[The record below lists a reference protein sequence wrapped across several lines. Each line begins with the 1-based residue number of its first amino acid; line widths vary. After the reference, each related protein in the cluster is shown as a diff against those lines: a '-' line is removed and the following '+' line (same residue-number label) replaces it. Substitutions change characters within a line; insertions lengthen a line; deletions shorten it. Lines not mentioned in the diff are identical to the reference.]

1 MEPVFSSKD
10 DTLETIFEKISS
22 QNTLEEKLKV
32 HTLFQLTRPDIIN
45 HINMFI
51 QVKDQEL
58 WKDIKR
64 RFYPSL
70 LDKIKSWFS

>member
-1 MEPVFSSKD
+1 MEPVFSNKD
-10 DTLETIFEKISS
+10 DTLETIYEKISS

>member
-1 MEPVFSSKD
+1 MEPVFSGKD
-10 DTLETIFEKISS
+10 DTLETIYEKISS

-70 LDKIKSWFS
+70 FDKIKSWFS